1 MVLTWLEVLSMVDAM
16 FERFTPRA
24 RRVVVLSQEEAR
36 GLGHNYIGTE
46 HILLGLL
53 AVPDGVAGRALDSFG
68 LSLAGVREEVT
79 ARVGA
84 GNEPMK
90 GHIPFTPRA
99 KKILE
104 LALREAL
111 QLHHNYIGTE
121 HLLLGLMREKEGQG
135 PQILAAH
142 ADLLAVRT
150 AVLDVLSTAQAPVG
164 RLLRRR
170 PGVIGEP
177 EEELRATPAAEASL
191 DEAASLAG
199 PQPVGSHHLLLAMLS
214 DPSTAAART
223 LTGLGVDLDKAKDA
237 LRGADVTGTSDEQP
251 EERGRR
257 HMTIRAT
264 DNSLTIEATDRDIV
278 GLGRAAAEA
287 VGGQADQAGIIRG
300 DLPASASLGAVW
312 QALRASLEDIRR
324 RATVAASGQATAPAA
339 EETAAAGEQSAG
351 EEPAGGGAQAE

>member
-1 MVLTWLEVLSMVDAM
+1 
-16 FERFTPRA
+16 
-24 RRVVVLSQEEAR
+24 
-36 GLGHNYIGTE
+36 
-46 HILLGLL
+46 
-53 AVPDGVAGRALDSFG
+53 
-68 LSLAGVREEVT
+68 
-79 ARVGA
+79 
-84 GNEPMK
+84 
-90 GHIPFTPRA
+90 
-99 KKILE
+99 
-104 LALREAL
+104 
-111 QLHHNYIGTE
+111 
-121 HLLLGLMREKEGQG
+121 
-135 PQILAAH
+135 
-142 ADLLAVRT
+142 
-150 AVLDVLSTAQAPVG
+150 VLDVLSTAQAPVG

-264 DNSLTIEATDRDIV
+264 DNSLTIEATERDIV

-287 VGGQADQAGIIRG
+287 VGGQADQAGTIRG